1 MYSQPGRSFR
11 AIRGGDVFTSR
22 DRSISPHVASRHR
35 SVSPHHGRSPV
46 HVPRPVPFVASPMHF
61 AHTGFVPSPVP
72 SPRQDFYLGNVPGCR
87 WRAACAALPC
97 ARALPP
103 FCTFTPGA
111 SRVTGC
117 PTKTCRLHCEPCR
130 IAAVLIWLQQLLP

>member
-87 WRAACAALPC
+87 WRAACVPRFPVPVLPRHSAPSR
-97 ARALPP
+97 AR
-103 FCTFTPGA
+103 
-111 SRVTGC
+111 V
-117 PTKTCRLHCEPCR
+117 RLE
-130 IAAVLIWLQQLLP
+130 